1 MSKKFKIAENH
12 LKNLFQKFKN
22 ILLPKNL
29 SEIYNYANSFEDIG
43 PITRSYEVKIIANEN
58 NERLE
63 HKHIIF
69 FIDYHFKRLF
79 SSNHILIDC
88 TFIFPIGYAQTMI
101 IMYYDTILY
110 RFIPG
115 LFVLINNKTGNGY
128 QHIFIDIIEIIQS
141 YEKEVKSLLNW
152 VSIATDFEKGL
163 IKSIELEII
172 NKYDNIIHYGCF
184 FHYIKNIRKKLINLG
199 FGTDAN
205 KGIYNEVIEFCYELP
220 FA

>member
-1 MSKKFKIAENH
+1 MSKKFKIAKNH

-29 SEIYNYANSFEDIG
+29 SEIYNYANSFEVIG
-43 PITRSYEVKIIANEN
+43 QISRSYEVKIIANEN
-58 NERLE
+58 NERLV

-88 TFIFPIGYAQTMI
+88 TFIFPIGYAQAMI

-115 LFVLINNKTGNGY
+115 IFVLINNKTSNGY
-128 QHIFIDIIEIIQS
+128 QHIFRDIIEIIQS
-141 YEKEVKSLLNW
+141 YEKEVKSLL
-152 VSIATDFEKGL
+152 TL
-163 IKSIELEII
+163 
-172 NKYDNIIHYGCF
+172 
-184 FHYIKNIRKKLINLG
+184 
-199 FGTDAN
+199 
-205 KGIYNEVIEFCYELP
+205 
-220 FA
+220 